1 MNPFFT
7 MLSAA
12 YIFMI
17 FYGADSP
24 AVSQV
29 GDFNPHS
36 LLHIPLYGILT
47 LLLILALRPNSG
59 RIETRRLIGAGL
71 IALVVAVLDEYY
83 QTFIPTREGSM
94 TDVVLDGIGIGLA
107 MGLGVRYFLP
117 ILDRAGK
124 RIWK

>member
-7 MLSAA
+7 VLSAA

-17 FYGADSP
+17 FYGADSS

-29 GDFNPHS
+29 GDFNPDS

-47 LLLILALRPNSG
+47 LLLILALRPNDG
-59 RIETRRLIGAGL
+59 RVETRRLIGAGL

-83 QTFIPTREGSM
+83 QTFIPIREGSI
-94 TDVVLDGIGIGLA
+94 TDVILDGVGIGLA

-117 ILDRAGK
+117 ALDRVGK